1 MTTQH
6 QEITVADID
15 AACDVINEVKEA
27 SDQVAFELAAGQRAA
42 LVRVKKAAEE
52 AIAMLETEMLRQVE
66 KNPRKVGGLTY
77 ASGPKKVTTW
87 SHELILDRA
96 WKKAL
101 ADATNS
107 EDGTVDWDLLG
118 QAMREL
124 VTDLYLSP
132 SVKAKTGGLGYV
144 GLKPEQVS
152 TETTKGSVLVVVGD
166 AE

>member
-1 MTTQH
+1 MNMQR

-15 AACDVINEVKEA
+15 AAADVIAQVKEN

-42 LVRVKKAAEE
+42 LIRVKKAAEE
-52 AIAMLETEMLRQVE
+52 AIAMLETELLRQVE
-66 KNPRKVGGLTY
+66 KNPRSVGGLTY
-77 ASGPKKVTTW
+77 TRGPKKVTSW

-101 ADATNS
+101 ADSTNQQ
-107 EDGTVDWDLLG
+107 DGTIDWDHLG
-118 QAMREL
+118 QAIREL

-132 SVKAKTGGLGYV
+132 SVKAKTGGLSYV
-144 GLKPEQVS
+144 GLKPADVS
-152 TETTKGSVLVVVGD
+152 TETTKGTVLVVVGD